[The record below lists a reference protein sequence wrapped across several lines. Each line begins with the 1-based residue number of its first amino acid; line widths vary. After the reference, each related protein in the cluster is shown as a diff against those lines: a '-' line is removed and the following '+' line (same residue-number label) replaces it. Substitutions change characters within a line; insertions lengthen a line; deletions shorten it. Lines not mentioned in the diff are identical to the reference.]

1 VALLAASR
9 GAVFTGY
16 TRDRFK
22 MRKQLSDALIL
33 RASSPGMVFLTGDL
47 GFMALEDL
55 RAVMGNR
62 FINAGVAEQN
72 MIGVSAGMARQGLE
86 TWVYSIAPFCYARP
100 FEQIRNDICF
110 HGLPVKIIGNGGGY
124 GYGVMGPTHHA
135 IEDYGI
141 LLTLPN
147 MRAYVPAFDE
157 DLANLI
163 PRIGQSQDPAYLRLG
178 RGEVPKEFT
187 VPNYAPWRQLI
198 SGNGPTVIA
207 VGPIAGIY
215 LQSFLSLPDELRPN
229 FWVCCE
235 LPLNKNPMPELLV
248 TQVAISKKLNVIEEH
263 VSQGSLASA
272 IALELLSKNIKV
284 DNFLQFCAREHIY
297 ASYGSQNFLRK
308 QSGLA
313 PAEVLAGIYP
323 AK

>member
-1 VALLAASR
+1 
-9 GAVFTGY
+9 
-16 TRDRFK
+16 
-22 MRKQLSDALIL
+22 MRKQLSDALLL
-33 RASSPGMVFLTGDL
+33 RATSPNMVFLTGDL

-55 RAVMGNR
+55 RAELGSR

-72 MIGVSAGMARQGLE
+72 MIGVSAGMARQGME

-141 LLTLPN
+141 LLALPR
-147 MRAYVPAFDE
+147 MCAYVPAFDE
-157 DLANLI
+157 DLADLI

-178 RGEVPKEFT
+178 RGEIPAGYSVKA
-187 VPNYAPWRQLI
+187 YAPWRQLVE
-198 SGNGPTVIA
+198 GGGPTIIA

-215 LQSFLSLPDELRPN
+215 LQDFLGMPEELRPN

-235 LPLNKNPMPELLV
+235 LPLRHNPMPETLV
-248 TQVAISKKLNVIEEH
+248 AQITKSKNLSVIEEH
-263 VSQGSLASA
+263 VAQGSLASS
-272 IALELLSKNIKV
+272 IALDLLSKGIVIERFK
-284 DNFLQFCAREHIY
+284 QFCAKEHIY
-297 ASYGSQNFLRK
+297 SSYGSQNFLRK
-308 QSGLA
+308 KSGLDSA
-313 PAEVLAGIYP
+313 SVIADIYS
-323 AK
+323 KR